1 MAAGNANI
9 VPIKG
14 AAYRLYFPWFKTD
27 GTLLTGATITLSS
40 IDKNGAGFNASNGT
54 ATEIQTSGVYF
65 LDLVAAE
72 MQAECT
78 TLKATASDVGAMV
91 IVIPIYT
98 QSTTSK
104 IPVDLQTLGA
114 TNVPTYSP
122 VEAAVLAFGRGAGAM
137 IIGSVDTATLA
148 SNSATFETSL
158 VGTPYSTANSLIGRF
173 ITFVDG
179 PCINQTQ
186 QITAYSYAT
195 NTKGKITVAGF
206 TADPTNGKLFV
217 VT

>member
-1 MAAGNANI
+1 
-9 VPIKG
+9 
-14 AAYRLYFPWFKTD
+14 
-27 GTLLTGATITLSS
+27 
-40 IDKNGAGFNASNGT
+40 
-54 ATEIQTSGVYF
+54 
-65 LDLVAAE
+65 
-72 MQAECT
+72 
-78 TLKATASDVGAMV
+78 
-91 IVIPIYT
+91 
-98 QSTTSK
+98 
-104 IPVDLQTLGA
+104 
-114 TNVPTYSP
+114 
-122 VEAAVLAFGRGAGAM
+122 M

>member
-14 AAYRLYFPWFKTD
+14 QAYRLYFPWFKTD
-27 GTLLTGATITLSS
+27 GTLLTGATVTLSS
-40 IDKNGAGFNASNGT
+40 ISKDGGNLAATNGT
-54 ATEIQTSGVYF
+54 ATEIQTSGIYF
-65 LDLVAAE
+65 LDLIAAE

-78 TLKATASDVGAMV
+78 TFKATASDANSMV

-104 IPVDLQTLGA
+104 IPVDLQTAGA
-114 TNVPTYSP
+114 TNVTTYSP
-122 VEAAVLAFGRGAGAM
+122 ADAGILAFARGAGAM

-158 VGTPYSTANSLIGRF
+158 VGTPYATANSLIGRF

-179 PCINQTQ
+179 PCDRQTQ

-217 VT
+217 IT

>member
-14 AAYRLYFPWFKTD
+14 QAYRLYFPWFKTD

-40 IDKNGAGFNASNGT
+40 ISKDGGNLAATNGT
-54 ATEIQTSGVYF
+54 ATEIQTSGIYY
-65 LDLVAAE
+65 LDLIAAE
-72 MQAECT
+72 MQTECT
-78 TLKATASDVGAMV
+78 TFKATASDASSMV

-104 IPVDLQTLGA
+104 IPVDLQTAGA
-114 TNVPTYSP
+114 TNEATYSP
-122 VEAAVLAFGRGAGAM
+122 ADAGILAFARGAGAM

-186 QITAYSYAT
+186 QVLAYSYAT